1 MADTPPRAPVSAHAW
16 GERLI
21 PRTVMGMSVLILAF
35 AIGSA
40 FSGVVF
46 YAYYEF
52 RKDSTDKKVD
62 QLVSG
67 FDKRYQTAL
76 KTIDATGTNA
86 KADIQKELEPLKKIR
101 AEGDTLDAL
110 VKQVSP
116 SLWFVHTLDENGQ
129 PSVGSGFVVATD
141 ANQTFILT
149 SYTTVRAA
157 TRSPGPQVFASKGG
171 QDVKAVVWTWQDDK
185 DLALL
190 QIPKGNQPKLKFAAV
205 NPPVKTGDRVFAMSG
220 LGAAGGA
227 ITEGFVADV
236 SSAGIQNDAAVG
248 PSFQGGPLVNSDGDV
263 LAVASRS
270 YAPLGFRPDAV
281 WFSVPIRTACDRVV
295 HCPSGDAASTAGD
308 RSQQGPAA
316 TVKP

>member
-1 MADTPPRAPVSAHAW
+1 
-16 GERLI
+16 
-21 PRTVMGMSVLILAF
+21 MGMAVLILAF

-52 RKDSTDKKVD
+52 RKDSTDKKVE

-67 FDKRYQTAL
+67 FDKRYKTAL
-76 KTIDATGTNA
+76 DTIDATRTNA

-110 VKQVSP
+110 VKKVSP
-116 SLWFVHTLDENGQ
+116 SLWFVRTLDENGQ

-141 ANQTFILT
+141 GNQTFLLT
-149 SYTTVRAA
+149 SFATVRAA
-157 TRSPGPQVFASKGG
+157 TRAPGPQVFARKGD
-171 QDVKAVVWTWQDDK
+171 QELKATVWTWQEDK

-190 QIPKGNQPKLKFAAV
+190 QISKGNQPKLKFAPA
-205 NPPVKTGDRVFAMSG
+205 NPPLKTGDRVFALSG

-227 ITEGFVADV
+227 VTEGFVADV

-248 PSFQGGPLVNSDGDV
+248 PAFQGGPLVNSDGDV
-263 LAVASRS
+263 LGVASRA
-270 YAPLGFRPDAV
+270 YAPLGFRTDTV
-281 WFSVPIRTACDRVV
+281 WFTVPIRSACDRVV
-295 HCPSGDAASTAGD
+295 HCPSADTASAGD
-308 RSQQGPAA
+308 RAQPAPA
-316 TVKP
+316 PPPTTAKP